1 MRPLTYLALLLGLCL
16 TDAMFA
22 GYRAGAGRN
31 PRIHKLD
38 YTIVSCWSGLFA
50 GLGAALLAALG
61 ALAYL
66 AARGPLAAGV
76 TAPLD
81 GMAVLDGIASRDGVA
96 RLDAAAQP
104 LVQAYAVFAS
114 VLLLVMLFWTYPR
127 RRTRE
132 LAVVLI
138 LGPCTLLRP
147 YWIIGGALWALARV
161 ERPLAPLIVLAA
173 ALQLGVEPLLDVWQA
188 RAQRLRI
195 QQLLA
200 DGSRDGR
207 GR

>member
-1 MRPLTYLALLLGLCL
+1 MTHLALLLGLCL

-22 GYRAGAGRN
+22 GFRAGAGRN

-38 YTIVSCWSGLFA
+38 YTIVTCWSGLFA
-50 GLGAALLAALG
+50 GLGAALFAALG
-61 ALAYL
+61 GLVYL
-66 AARGPLAAGV
+66 AARGAG
-76 TAPLD
+76 APRY
-81 GMAVLDGIASRDGVA
+81 AIAPRDAMA

-104 LVQAYAVFAS
+104 LVHVYAVFAT

-147 YWIIGGALWALARV
+147 YWIIGGALWALGRV
-161 ERPLAPLIVLAA
+161 EPSLAPLLALAA
-173 ALQLGVEPLLDVWQA
+173 ALQLGVEPLLDVWQT

-200 DGSRDGR
+200 DGTSGNER
-207 GR
+207 GPLVGTARR